1 MPRGGYRPNSG
12 RPKGSKDKLV
22 RVRRS
27 YAALPDPAGLTV
39 AQASA
44 IFVSRRGQA
53 LEDAIYAGD
62 DLRLQAEWFRWRASF
77 AWGIP
82 KKDASEME
90 DQGETPLQILRR
102 IAEERE
108 SKYGP
113 TLTAERPLLLPA
125 PAAVEKIPP
134 PEALP
139 EIRPPALDPIHQRL
153 AELGVRAH

>member
-1 MPRGGYRPNSG
+1 MPRGGFRRNSG
-12 RPKGSKDKLV
+12 RPKGSKDKV
-22 RVRRS
+22 ARVRRS

-82 KKDASEME
+82 KKDASELE
-90 DQGETPLQILRR
+90 
-102 IAEERE
+102 A
-108 SKYGP
+108 
-113 TLTAERPLLLPA
+113 
-125 PAAVEKIPP
+125 P

-153 AELGVRAH
+153 ADLGVRAH